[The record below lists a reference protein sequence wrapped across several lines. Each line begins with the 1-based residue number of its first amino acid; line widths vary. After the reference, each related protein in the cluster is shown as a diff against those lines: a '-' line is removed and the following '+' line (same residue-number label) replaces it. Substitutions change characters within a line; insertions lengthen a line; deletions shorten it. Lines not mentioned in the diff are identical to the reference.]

1 MENTTS
7 KNRSTGRT
15 THPAVYCLTLG
26 LSAGLIWGMLR
37 WLTVA
42 MNLTKVP
49 QAFLADPF
57 IKRERLDTTAWHC
70 TGLVLFVVM
79 SIVAAY
85 LYWLILGK
93 LKGPWP
99 GLFFGAVWWALLFLW
114 IGPMT
119 GAVPTFK
126 EIGLGSIFTE
136 CALYLLWGLFIG
148 YSFAF
153 EFHNESA
160 REPKSAGGGEGGQES
175 GSSGDPQPA

>member
-1 MENTTS
+1 MEQSQNKS
-7 KNRSTGRT
+7 KGTGRT
-15 THPAVYCLTLG
+15 KHPAVYCLTLG
-26 LSAGLIWGMLR
+26 LFAGLIWGLLR

-57 IKRERLDTTAWHC
+57 IKRERLDTVAWHC
-70 TGLVLFVVM
+70 VGLALFVVM
-79 SIVAAY
+79 SILAAY

-99 GLFFGAVWWALLFLW
+99 GLLFGAAWWGLLFLW

-119 GAVPTFK
+119 GAVPAFK

-136 CALYLLWGLFIG
+136 CSIYLLWGLFIG

-153 EFHNESA
+153 EFHKESA
-160 REPKSAGGGEGGQES
+160 REPKSPNGDQAGR
-175 GSSGDPQPA
+175 SGDPQPA